1 MLELY
6 KGGLIAL
13 KRALITGITGQD
25 GGYLA
30 ELLLEKGYEI
40 YALYRRNSNQR
51 FDRIENIIDKIHLVE
66 GDLTDDTSLIN
77 AIEISKPDEVYNLA
91 AQSFVGVSWKE
102 PVFTAEVNALGVT
115 RLLEAIRLKK
125 SNAKFYQAS
134 TSELFGLVQETPQ
147 KETTPFHPRSPYGVA
162 KLYGYWITINYRE
175 SYDMFACNGILFN
188 HESPKRGIEFVTRKI
203 TKAVAE
209 IYHGERA
216 FLSLGNLDVKRD
228 WGYAGDYVK
237 AMYFMLQQDK
247 PDDFV
252 IATGETHTVREFV
265 EKSFKVVD
273 IEIIWSG
280 KGVDEVGI
288 DRKSG
293 KILVKVD
300 PEFFRPAEVELLL
313 GDPTKAKEKL
323 GWKPEVSFD
332 QLVEMMVKEDLKTNE

>member
-1 MLELY
+1 MNFIWEGY
-6 KGGLIAL
+6 M
-13 KRALITGITGQD
+13 KRAFITGITGQD

-30 ELLLEKGYEI
+30 ELLLSKGYEV

-51 FDRIENIIDKIHLVE
+51 FDRIEGILDKIHLVE
-66 GDLTDDTSLIN
+66 GDLTDDSSLIS
-77 AIEISKPDEVYNLA
+77 AIELSKPDEVYNLA

-102 PVFTAEVNALGVT
+102 PVFTAEVNGLGVT

-125 SNAKFYQAS
+125 SDARFYQAS

-162 KLYGYWITINYRE
+162 KLYGYWITVNYRE
-175 SYDMFACNGILFN
+175 SYNMFACNGILFN

-203 TKAVAE
+203 SKAVAE
-209 IYHGERA
+209 IHHGEREYV
-216 FLSLGNLDVKRD
+216 SLGNLEAKRD

-237 AMYFMLQQDK
+237 AMWLMLQQEK

-265 EKSFKVVD
+265 EKAFKVVG
-273 IEIIWSG
+273 IEIEWKG
-280 KGVDEVGI
+280 KGIDEVGLNK
-288 DRKSG
+288 KSG
-293 KILVKVD
+293 KVIVKID
-300 PEFFRPAEVELLL
+300 PQFFRPADVELLL
-313 GDPTKAKEKL
+313 GDPTKAKQKL

-332 QLVEMMVKEDLKTNE
+332 KLVEMMVRSDLENK